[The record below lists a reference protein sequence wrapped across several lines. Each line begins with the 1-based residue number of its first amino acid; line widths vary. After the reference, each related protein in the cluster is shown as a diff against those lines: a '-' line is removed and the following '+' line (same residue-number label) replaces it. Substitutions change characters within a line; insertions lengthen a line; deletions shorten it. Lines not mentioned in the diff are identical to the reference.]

1 MKQGLKRR
9 AFTMIELLFVI
20 VVMGIV
26 GTFAIEMVRQ
36 YYEGIYR
43 TKTIT
48 DRAAEADHILEQ
60 VSKYFE
66 NAISASIVNLDENDT
81 SVPTRI
87 VHIPMIW

>member
-1 MKQGLKRR
+1 MKQSLKRR

-20 VVMGIV
+20 VIMGIV

-48 DRAAEADHILEQ
+48 ERAAEADYILDQ
-60 VSKYFE
+60 SIRYKFSLDVIYFKE
-66 NAISASIVNLDENDT
+66 KKSGLK
-81 SVPTRI
+81 
-87 VHIPMIW
+87 